1 MGTYLAD
8 IQSQNKAGA
17 SPPIAGIFVVYD
29 LPDRDCAALAS
40 NGEYSI
46 ANNGVANYK
55 AYIDAIRAQIV
66 KYSDVQ
72 TILVIGWYP
81 QVLMYTLAILT
92 FNRARQSRQP
102 CYQFECC

>member
-8 IQSQNKAGA
+8 IQAQNAAGA
-17 SPPIAGIFVVYD
+17 NPPIAGIFVVYD

-46 ANNGVANYK
+46 ADNGIANYK
-55 AYIDAIRAQIV
+55 AYIDSIRAQIV

-72 TILVIGWYP
+72 TILVIGGDP
-81 QVLMYTLAILT
+81 KPLK
-92 FNRARQSRQP
+92 
-102 CYQFECC
+102 

>member
-8 IQSQNKAGA
+8 IKAQNDAGA

-55 AYIDAIRAQIV
+55 AYIDSIVTQIEA
-66 KYSDVQ
+66 YPDVRV
-72 TILVIGWYP
+72 ILVIGKSSY
-81 QVLMYTLAILT
+81 AIL
-92 FNRARQSRQP
+92 AVV
-102 CYQFECC
+102 

>member
-8 IQSQNKAGA
+8 IQSKNKAGA

-55 AYIDAIRAQIV
+55 AYIDSIRAQIL

-81 QVLMYTLAILT
+81 K
-92 FNRARQSRQP
+92 P
-102 CYQFECC
+102 